1 MGVHNLWQLLLPVG
15 RRVNVESL
23 ERKTLAIDVSIWLT
37 QFIKAMRDD
46 EGKVVKNAHIIGT
59 FRRIVKLL
67 FYRIRPI
74 FVFDGGT
81 PEIKRRTVMSRKRR
95 REDQE
100 TSVRKTA
107 QRLLLAQLKKQ
118 HILSGSTVLTG
129 ASGKNKKQKADLEP
143 VGSLGAEAGFA
154 AGFIPGAPEKARD
167 PPDAEVAGR
176 EEFVAGDGSQDAR
189 KGAEKVYGHGING
202 DGGSIRQ
209 RSAAAAFAQALPA
222 AASDEE
228 EEVEWEEEE
237 DSGTDDVGDILLED
251 DNVDVMVL
259 ASLPP
264 ELQKDVVESA
274 KRRQR
279 LLSRQAFMPVAGNPA
294 LYSQAQISNFLKSSR
309 LNQKVSSL
317 REVLGDDGNRDEG
330 GIGAGG
336 KDQPESSAG
345 SGTCMVEPDGDAS
358 GLKRAEFQDGCKD
371 TTEAVWSRPGHAP
384 QSSGLAGV
392 GEGGWSRGG
401 LREDDGRDGGG
412 EKAVDLVQGGGFL
425 PEDEHIDGRGDE
437 GRGGGIGSMGGGGF
451 LPESEGEEGVEDG
464 ATEGGVQG
472 GPRVMGGDE
481 ECGLVVMKEAGA
493 PLPRDDSSS
502 GRMDASREGVGA
514 GANTAEQWLEEEERE
529 MALAVRMSLEEAAS
543 RGGRE
548 GRGASAVEAV
558 DDDGQAS
565 VPGVEE
571 EKEGG
576 MRPLPTLGSLTT
588 AKGPKEADD
597 RETGGLVL
605 SLPDAPASVDDAASL
620 GDFLAALAP
629 DRPPAPAR
637 PSGPGPGNLT
647 PVFLPAK
654 GQQSR
659 APPSASPGKTA
670 PPVSARGGGLRDPR
684 TAGANP
690 ASSPSSSLSKS
701 VLPTEEAFQNAVA
714 TASRLTTWAGVA
726 VRRAI
731 QQHVQMAAPGVDPPA
746 SLPPTRGGQMY
757 GREKAE
763 GQVEEEASW
772 DETLPFLQR
781 GRDEGSDHDEDK
793 EGEEDDIEWEGGD
806 DKEDLS
812 AEEER
817 DESLGEEGM
826 TVDIDGD
833 VRVGTTF
840 PGMVAPT
847 EAAEAPTG
855 VAWSRPTGGG
865 SGVSAEAGRGSL
877 LTLLEPANADSGGRR
892 DLEEASVTVRK
903 SEEPKPVAEWGGL
916 GTGQDVMGLGNAGRV
931 CDQTEARAH
940 AEDAKEQEE
949 EEGKVESL
957 AIASE
962 VSHAG
967 MSLTGS
973 DDVLGQGTEEY
984 EDMSRDLDD
993 EAALRSRMRKELRDA
1008 ETVSQEMREDI
1019 MHLLQLFGVPYL
1031 VAPME
1036 AEAQCAVL
1044 ETLGLVDGVVSDD
1057 SDSFLFGARAVYK
1070 NIFDERKYVEAYRA
1084 EDLERELGLKRVDLV
1099 SLALLLGSDYT
1110 EGVKGVGIVNAM
1122 EVVRAFAPR
1131 EEGEGE
1137 TEVRG
1142 GKPEEGLQHF
1152 KAWLDGFDPLGD
1164 LSLRADRKLVDD
1176 REEDEAVDKA
1186 GEEGGSTR
1194 RRAAWVT
1201 QKVEAFHSKHKSAR
1215 TRWVVTERFPDPAI
1229 YRAYLQPQVNASTDS
1244 FTWGVPDLDGLRVH
1258 LAQKLGWPVSET
1270 DSHLLPMLRRMQ
1282 ETVWQSRL
1290 DSYFLGY
1297 QDNVKFAKIKSK
1309 RLQRAVADL
1318 KPGGSIALEK
1328 EENTES
1334 GQEGAETM
1342 EIENARKIRKG
1353 SRKGGNARLCE
1364 GTNADVNRKEAQ
1376 RTKALSPSKKM
1387 RRVQKRKKS
1396 LGQCSS
1402 SSGGS
1407 SSDEGEEREEGSV
1420 KGNGRGIAEAD
1431 TRVPARLRGRRGG
1444 RGRKVVI
1451 LDDEEASGSEH
1462 MAEE

>member
-154 AGFIPGAPEKARD
+154 AGFIPGAPEKAWD

-189 KGAEKVYGHGING
+189 KGAEKVDGHGING

-279 LLSRQAFMPVAGNPA
+279 MLSRQAFMPVAGNPA

-345 SGTCMVEPDGDAS
+345 SGT
-358 GLKRAEFQDGCKD
+358 
-371 TTEAVWSRPGHAP
+371 W
-384 QSSGLAGV
+384 
-392 GEGGWSRGG
+392 
-401 LREDDGRDGGG
+401 
-412 EKAVDLVQGGGFL
+412 
-425 PEDEHIDGRGDE
+425 
-437 GRGGGIGSMGGGGF
+437 
-451 LPESEGEEGVEDG
+451 
-464 ATEGGVQG
+464 
-472 GPRVMGGDE
+472 
-481 ECGLVVMKEAGA
+481 
-493 PLPRDDSSS
+493 
-502 GRMDASREGVGA
+502 
-514 GANTAEQWLEEEERE
+514 
-529 MALAVRMSLEEAAS
+529 
-543 RGGRE
+543 
-548 GRGASAVEAV
+548 
-558 DDDGQAS
+558 
-565 VPGVEE
+565 
-571 EKEGG
+571 
-576 MRPLPTLGSLTT
+576 
-588 AKGPKEADD
+588 
-597 RETGGLVL
+597 
-605 SLPDAPASVDDAASL
+605 
-620 GDFLAALAP
+620 
-629 DRPPAPAR
+629 
-637 PSGPGPGNLT
+637 
-647 PVFLPAK
+647 
-654 GQQSR
+654 
-659 APPSASPGKTA
+659 
-670 PPVSARGGGLRDPR
+670 
-684 TAGANP
+684 
-690 ASSPSSSLSKS
+690 
-701 VLPTEEAFQNAVA
+701 
-714 TASRLTTWAGVA
+714 
-726 VRRAI
+726 
-731 QQHVQMAAPGVDPPA
+731 
-746 SLPPTRGGQMY
+746 
-757 GREKAE
+757 
-763 GQVEEEASW
+763 
-772 DETLPFLQR
+772 
-781 GRDEGSDHDEDK
+781 
-793 EGEEDDIEWEGGD
+793 
-806 DKEDLS
+806 
-812 AEEER
+812 
-817 DESLGEEGM
+817 
-826 TVDIDGD
+826 
-833 VRVGTTF
+833 
-840 PGMVAPT
+840 
-847 EAAEAPTG
+847 
-855 VAWSRPTGGG
+855 
-865 SGVSAEAGRGSL
+865 
-877 LTLLEPANADSGGRR
+877 
-892 DLEEASVTVRK
+892 
-903 SEEPKPVAEWGGL
+903 
-916 GTGQDVMGLGNAGRV
+916 
-931 CDQTEARAH
+931 
-940 AEDAKEQEE
+940 
-949 EEGKVESL
+949 
-957 AIASE
+957 
-962 VSHAG
+962 
-967 MSLTGS
+967 
-973 DDVLGQGTEEY
+973 QGTEEY

-1201 QKVEAFHSKHKSAR
+1201 QEVEAFHSKHKSAR

-1342 EIENARKIRKG
+1342 EIENARKNRKG
-1353 SRKGGNARLCE
+1353 SRQGGNARLCE